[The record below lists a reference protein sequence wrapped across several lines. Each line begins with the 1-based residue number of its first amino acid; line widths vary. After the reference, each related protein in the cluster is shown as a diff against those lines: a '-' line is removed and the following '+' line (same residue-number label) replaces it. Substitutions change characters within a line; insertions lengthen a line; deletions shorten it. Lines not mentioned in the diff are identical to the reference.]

1 MNKQDRKY
9 PIFLTILI
17 LGFIILDL
25 AFLGIAKNTFSG
37 SVFDSATPT
46 TGKSQEEIDSPFKT
60 LLKVNHHYGKV
71 EFAHD
76 SKLPILVEMKVFR
89 PVHNKDD
96 IYLTVTKV
104 NERVFDTQL
113 PKDLKEGQWEF
124 MVIMTD
130 SDGKKY
136 QTSKRFFR

>member
-1 MNKQDRKY
+1 MKDKKY

-17 LGFIILDL
+17 VGFIILDL

-37 SVFDSATPT
+37 SVFENATPT
-46 TGKSQEEIDSPFKT
+46 TGKSQVEIDSPFKT
-60 LLKVNHHYGKV
+60 LIKLNHNYGKI

-76 SKLPILVEMKVFR
+76 SKLPTSVEMKIFR

-96 IYLTVTKV
+96 QFLTVTKV
-104 NERVFDTQL
+104 NERVFDTQI

-124 MVIMTD
+124 MVIITD

-136 QTSKRFFR
+136 QVSKRFFK